1 VQRRSILIVLVLAL
15 IVAACGSADTA
26 ETEAPLETEAPPTTA
41 APETTTTT
49 TVPETTTTTVP
60 ETTTTTIDLAAAE
73 ATMRGQIA
81 EMIDEVERITQKEF
95 AYEPSVIIGTPEQ
108 MRARLVE
115 LYEEEVTEE
124 ELKVEES
131 FLVSLGAITP
141 DRDWVGEAL
150 ENQAG
155 GVVGFYDP
163 DTEELWVTNRGTKFG
178 PYALSV
184 VVHELHH
191 ALQDQLWDLS
201 SFDYLYDEER
211 WEEYEALTMLIEGE
225 ARYVEDQYLNTFDE
239 QQRLAYNS
247 EAGSFGGGRPQPA
260 IIQFVTLAYYKDGRG
275 FVEDLYEEGGWD
287 AVDAVWA
294 NPPTTTEQAKH
305 TNRYLEGEQPIPVDI
320 PDLGIEGYELYEED
334 TWGENDFIGMFAVE
348 DVGAAGVLAATKWGG
363 DEYQI
368 YWNVESETTV
378 LVIGVV
384 GDDEEATANYL
395 EGLTVYRDKVEK
407 TEDEIAVFES
417 GGLVYF
423 VASEDPVG
431 LAGAVAALGG

>member
-1 VQRRSILIVLVLAL
+1 MRRHIALFAMVMALV
-15 IVAACGSADTA
+15 VAACASDETA
-26 ETEAPLETEAPPTTA
+26 ETEAPVTTPAPTTTA
-41 APETTTTT
+41 APETTTT

-60 ETTTTTIDLAAAE
+60 ETTTTTVDLAASEAE
-73 ATMRGQIA
+73 MRVQIA
-81 EMIDEVERITQKEF
+81 EMISEVERITQKEF
-95 AYEPSVIIGTPEQ
+95 AYEPSVIIGTPEE

-124 ELKVEES
+124 DLKIEES

-163 DTEELWVTNRGTKFG
+163 DTEELWVTNRGTRFG

-184 VVHELHH
+184 VVHELQH

-201 SFDYLYDEER
+201 EFDYLYDEGR

-239 QQRLAYNS
+239 QQRLAYNN

-260 IIQFVTLAYYKDGRG
+260 LVQFVTLAYYKDGRG

-287 AVDAVWA
+287 AVDAAWE
-294 NPPTTTEQAKH
+294 NPPTSTEQAKH
-305 TNRYLEGEQPIPVDI
+305 TDRYYSDEQPIPVDI
-320 PDLGIEGYELYEED
+320 PDLGLDGYVLWEED
-334 TWGENDFIGMFAVE
+334 MWGENDFIGMFAVE
-348 DVGAAGVLAATKWGG
+348 EVGAAGVLAATKWGG
-363 DEYQI
+363 DEYQL
-368 YWNVESETTV
+368 YWNAERETTV

-384 GDDEEATANYL
+384 GDNDEATANYL
-395 EGLTVYRDKVEK
+395 EGLTVYREKVEK
-407 TEDEIAVFES
+407 TEEEIAVFET

-423 VASEDPVG
+423 VASEDPEGV
-431 LAGAVAALGG
+431 AAAVAALGG

>member
-1 VQRRSILIVLVLAL
+1 MRRHIALFAMAMALV
-15 IVAACGSADTA
+15 VAACTSDETA
-26 ETEAPLETEAPPTTA
+26 ETGAPVTTQAPTTTTA
-41 APETTTTT
+41 LETTTTAAET
-49 TVPETTTTTVP
+49 TTTSVPETTTTTV
-60 ETTTTTIDLAAAE
+60 DLAAAE
-73 ATMRGQIA
+73 AAMREQIA
-81 EMIDEVERITQKEF
+81 EMIAEVERITQKDF
-95 AYEPSVIIGTPEQ
+95 AYEPSVIIGTPEE

-124 ELKVEES
+124 DLMIEES

-163 DTEELWVTNRGTKFG
+163 DTEELWVTNRGTRFG

-184 VVHELHH
+184 VVHELQH

-201 SFDYLYDEER
+201 EFDHLYDEGR

-239 QQRLAYNS
+239 HQRLAYNS

-260 IIQFVTLAYYKDGRG
+260 LVQFVTLAYYKDGRG
-275 FVEDLYEEGGWD
+275 FVEDLYEEGGWG
-287 AVDAVWA
+287 AVDAAWT
-294 NPPTTTEQAKH
+294 NPPTSTEQAKH
-305 TNRYLEGEQPIPVDI
+305 TDRYYSDEQPIPVDI
-320 PDLGIEGYELYEED
+320 PDLGLDGYVLWEED
-334 TWGENDFIGMFAVE
+334 VWGENDFIGMFAVE
-348 DVGAAGVLAATKWGG
+348 EVGAAGVLAATNWGG

-368 YWNVESETTV
+368 YWNADSETTL

-384 GDDEEATANYL
+384 GDDDTATANYL
-395 EGLTVYRDKVEK
+395 EGLTAYREKVEK
-407 TEDEIAVFES
+407 TEDQIAVFEA

-423 VASEDPVG
+423 VASEDPH
-431 LAGAVAALGG
+431 AVAAALAAIGG